1 MKKQTVLF
9 ALVLL
14 TLSFAFSA
22 EAKLNLVEQAEKDGM
37 TLYWDPLAGSGI
49 IEKNGHQISFR
60 AGDSIVLQD
69 YSLLQETDAPE
80 LSGGKLLVS
89 QQFIDSAEMF
99 FKTEAD
105 ENPFKIGAIL
115 IDPGHGGKDPGAVQN
130 WMFKG
135 KKVTVR
141 EKDVNLKVGKLLY
154 TRLKAE

>member
-1 MKKQTVLF
+1 MKKQTALF
-9 ALVLL
+9 VVALL

-22 EAKLNLVEQAEKDGM
+22 EAKLNLVEQAEKAGM

-115 IDPGHGGKDPGAVQN
+115 IDPGHGGKDPGAVQ
-130 WMFKG
+130 
-135 KKVTVR
+135 
-141 EKDVNLKVGKLLY
+141 
-154 TRLKAE
+154 